1 MYKGNRDFVLKL
13 VPRTT
18 ASDRASG
25 ITKGYI
31 FAALGFGDFNIW
43 DVNSIKIKL
52 GDDLTYVSKR
62 IAKAVLFIYYR
73 FGIGSK
79 VVLKNGRYYNISG
92 SDRELL
98 DFPVEFLSVEFP
110 TGDNEDSISQASI
123 NRLTKFIKSDLLQE
137 LPDKLPVT
145 MDYDVVKIK
154 GKNGS
159 YELEPC
165 MSIAWIWTRI
175 ITKRF
180 SPGVDKISSIHISYP
195 WSPDLPTLYENI
207 VETEEYID
215 ELIDNLPADYEVVT
229 WARGRYRKLR
239 EFKATDYVVYR
250 KDGSENSGR
259 IELLITSKKNRKIYI
274 DGYTRI
280 DLIDTEKASDFIVR

>member
-1 MYKGNRDFVLKL
+1 MSKGNREFVLKL

-18 ASDRASG
+18 ASDRAYG
-25 ITKGYI
+25 INERYI
-31 FAALGFGDFNIW
+31 FASLGYSDFNLW
-43 DVNSIKIKL
+43 DMDRIKIKP

-79 VVLKNGRYYNISG
+79 VVLKNGKYYNISG
-92 SDRELL
+92 SDRVLL

-145 MDYDVVKIK
+145 MDYEVVKIK

-195 WSPDLPTLYENI
+195 WSHDLPTLYENI
-207 VETEEYID
+207 RETEEYID
-215 ELIDNLPADYEVVT
+215 ELVDNLPNDYEVVT
-229 WARGRYRKLR
+229 WARGKYRKLL

-250 KDGSENSGR
+250 KDGSKNSGR

-274 DGYTRI
+274 EGYTKI
-280 DLIDTEKASDFIVR
+280 DLIDIEKASDFIVR

>member
-1 MYKGNRDFVLKL
+1 MSKDNRSFVLNL

-31 FAALGFGDFNIW
+31 FAALGLGDFNIW
-43 DVNSIKIKL
+43 GMNSIKIKL

-92 SDRELL
+92 SDRVLL
-98 DFPVEFLSVEFP
+98 DFLVDFLNVEFP
-110 TGDNEDSISQASI
+110 KCDATNISQASI
-123 NRLTKFIKSDLLQE
+123 NRLTGFVKSNLLQE

-145 MDYDVVKIK
+145 MDYNVVKIK

-165 MSIAWIWTRI
+165 MSIAWIWTTI

-195 WSPDLPTLYENI
+195 WSPDLSTLYENI
-207 VETEEYID
+207 GETEEYID

-229 WARGRYRKLR
+229 WARGKYRKLL
-239 EFKATDYVVYR
+239 EFKPADYVVYR
-250 KDGSENSGR
+250 KDGSKNSGR

-274 DGYTRI
+274 EGYTRI